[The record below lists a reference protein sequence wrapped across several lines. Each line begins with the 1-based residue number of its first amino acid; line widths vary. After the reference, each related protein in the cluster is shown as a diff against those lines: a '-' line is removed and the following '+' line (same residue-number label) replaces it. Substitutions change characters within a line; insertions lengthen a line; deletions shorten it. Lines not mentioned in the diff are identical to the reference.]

1 MTVVTPVMIKSFF
14 YFVLEFDKCDTQTFI
29 RFNFRALDKWK
40 QTGVNI
46 TITSRFI

>member
-1 MTVVTPVMIKSFF
+1 VNLT
-14 YFVLEFDKCDTQTFI
+14 
-29 RFNFRALDKWK
+29 DKWK